1 MINASGNSQFAV
13 LQIITHYSLPLVHKY
28 ERVLK
33 VIVETAYLSDSELE
47 KRVKSLHKPTLNQFT
62 MSELLVNLFPT
73 SESIPEPIRIKKAIE
88 QREYLIDG
96 ELKIWTGNLNPVL
109 SPVVVKEGI
118 EFKQQIIGST
128 PLLTTK
134 ESLEALDAAV
144 KAYDLGHG
152 VWPTMSVTERIEH
165 VEKFLAAMRT
175 QRSEVVKLLMWEIG
189 KTQKDSEKEFDRT
202 CDYIVD
208 TIKAYKDLDRNSAKL
223 IEEQGFMA
231 QIRRV
236 PIGVSLCMGPYNYP
250 LNETFTTLIPALIMG
265 NTVVFKPA
273 KYGVLLIR
281 PLIEAFRDSFPAGVI
296 NIIYGRGRETV
307 GALMETGK
315 IDVFA
320 FIGTNKGANELK
332 KLHPKSH
339 RLKAILGLD
348 AKNPA
353 IVLPDA
359 DIDNAVSEC
368 ILGSLSFN
376 GQRCTALKIIFVH
389 KSILDVFLKKF
400 CDEVKKLKPGM
411 PWDSGVSLTPLPEPG
426 KVDFLR
432 ELVKDAEQHGAT
444 VVNEDGGQFSHTFF
458 YPAVLYPVNSKMRIY
473 AEEQFGPIVP
483 IVPFDEDD
491 EAIEYV
497 LNSNYG
503 QQVSIFG
510 MDSKRIAKLMDAF
523 VNQVGRINLNTQSQ
537 RGPDTFPF
545 NGRKDSAEGTL
556 SVADALRV
564 FSIRTI
570 VATKSTEGN
579 KHIISNIIRN
589 RESAFLSTDY
599 IF

>member
-1 MINASGNSQFAV
+1 MSQLLANVF
-13 LQIITHYSLPLVHKY
+13 
-28 ERVLK
+28 R
-33 VIVETAYLSDSELE
+33 SDD
-47 KRVKSLHKPTLNQFT
+47 
-62 MSELLVNLFPT
+62 
-73 SESIPEPIRIKKAIE
+73 SIPEQFKISQAIE

-96 ELKIWTGNLNPVL
+96 ELRTWTGNLNPVL
-109 SPVVVKEGI
+109 SPVFIKDGNDFTQKV
-118 EFKQQIIGST
+118 IGST
-128 PLLTTK
+128 PLLTAK
-134 ESLEALDAAV
+134 ESLAALDAAV

-152 VWPTMSVTERIEH
+152 TWPTLSVTERIDY
-165 VEKFLAAMRT
+165 VEKFLTAMRT
-175 QRSEVVKLLMWEIG
+175 QRAEVVKLLMWEIG
-189 KTQKDSEKEFDRT
+189 KTQQDSEREFDRT

-208 TIKAYKDLDRNSAKL
+208 TIKAYKELDRNSAKL

-236 PIGVSLCMGPYNYP
+236 PIGVALCMGPYNYP

-307 GALMETGK
+307 GALMESGK

-320 FIGTNKGANELK
+320 FIGTNKGANDLK

-359 DIDNAVSEC
+359 DIDIAVSEC
-368 ILGSLSFN
+368 IMGSLSFN
-376 GQRCTALKIIFVH
+376 GQRCTALKILFVH
-389 KSILDVFLKKF
+389 KSVVEVFLKKF
-400 CDEVKKLKPGM
+400 NDEVKKLKPGM
-411 PWDSGVSLTPLPEPG
+411 PWEPGVSLTPLPEPG
-426 KVDFLR
+426 KVEFLHD
-432 ELVKDAEQHGAT
+432 LVEDAKLCGAT
-444 VVNEDGGQFSHTFF
+444 VVNEHGGEFLHTFF
-458 YPAVLYPVNSKMRIY
+458 YPAVLYPVNHTMKIY
-473 AEEQFGPIVP
+473 TEEQFGPVVP
-483 IVPFDEDD
+483 IVPFENDE
-491 EAIEYV
+491 EAIQYV

-510 MDSKRIAKLMDAF
+510 TDSKRVAKLMDAF
-523 VNQVGRINLNTQSQ
+523 VNQVGRINLNAQSQ

-556 SVADALRV
+556 SIADALRV
-564 FSIRTI
+564 FSIRTL
-570 VATKSTEGN
+570 VATKSTERN
-579 KHIISNIIRN
+579 KQIISNIIRN